1 MFQYIV
7 YSIKRRK
14 TANLIIIAVSIMLVI
29 LLNLY
34 FGSINSYQK
43 QLEEL
48 AENVP
53 VYCQITSRNGSL
65 RNGLFIPEK
74 TVDAL
79 QRSERIKD
87 LSCMAILMAGE
98 GDFDKTEY
106 TKHLNLYVA
115 GINRAEAAGELTTD
129 MIHMDEEEAKALL
142 DSGEMAC
149 IVSEKVMKKRQWEIG
164 DKILLNFYYYSADS
178 EYRKLAIHPM
188 GGVVEVEIAGTM
200 EDFQGKTTA
209 DCTDIIMPLEAVRNV
224 FHQFEHPFFAD
235 TVTFHVRDPLQLNA
249 FKEEMRS
256 IGLVEAEPEA
266 ADSYTGCALAVRD
279 GSFITSATDLQHTIE
294 LMKSFIP
301 AVCVLV
307 ILTGY
312 VVSYLSGGSRK
323 EEYALLRL
331 QGMKKSKVTILFL
344 LEQMMLVLAGNLA
357 GDVIIAVLSPDLSAA
372 VFVNGVLLAA
382 YLVGAAA
389 AYGRMSRGSVVRLL
403 SVEQ

>member
-14 TANLIIIAVSIMLVI
+14 TANLIIVAVSIMLVI

-53 VYCQITSRNGSL
+53 VYCQITSRNGAL
-65 RNGLFIPEK
+65 RNGLFISEK

-79 QRSERIKD
+79 QQSERIKD

-115 GINRAEAAGELTTD
+115 GINRVEAAGELTTD
-129 MIHMDEEEAKALL
+129 MIHMDEEEAKEFLVS
-142 DSGEMAC
+142 DKMAC

-178 EYRKLAIHPM
+178 EYSKLAIYPM
-188 GGVVEVEIAGTM
+188 GGAVEVEIAGTM
-200 EDFQGKTTA
+200 EDLQGKTNA
-209 DCTDIIMPLEAVRNV
+209 VCTDIIMPLEAVRHV
-224 FHQFEHPFFAD
+224 YHQFELSFFAD
-235 TVTFHVRDPLQLNA
+235 TVTFHVRDPLQLND

-256 IGLVEAEPEA
+256 IGLLEAVPDA

-279 GSFITSATDLQHTIE
+279 GSFITSATDLEHTIE

-312 VVSYLSGGSRK
+312 VVSYLSGSSRK
-323 EEYALLRL
+323 GEYALLRL

-344 LEQMMLVLAGNLA
+344 LEQMMLVFAGNLA
-357 GDVIIAVLSPDLSAA
+357 GDVIIALLSPDLSVA
-372 VFVNGVLLAA
+372 VFVNGVLFAA

-389 AYGRMSRGSVVRLL
+389 AYGRMSRVSVVRLL